1 MNARFAAD
9 ADALCRP
16 SREAGSRIRDDSG
29 RDPVSDVVVVQRFRR
44 EAHAAARMSEPHV
57 IPIHDYGD
65 IDGRLYLDMR
75 LVEGHDLAAPL
86 ATGPIAKHTAVQ
98 YIRQIG
104 SALDAAHRAGLVHRD
119 VKPSNILVTA
129 GDFAYLID
137 FGIAVGSGDSS
148 LTTTGAAIGSFAYTA
163 PERLLHGAC
172 DARSD
177 VYSLTCVLYQCL
189 TGSQAFPGD
198 SVQQQ
203 ITAHLNTPPPRPSAS
218 AAVPATFDAVIGRG
232 MAKNPED
239 RYRTAG
245 DLATAAQAALDAAPT
260 ATPAPSRVATT
271 RINQP
276 RNHELATGPHRRGS
290 SSSSSWPP
298 SPGGRSAIVR
308 TKTHPHEPDVRHL
321 HHRATDIG
329 GYPGRP
335 HRTCAGLAVRFVC
348 ALSFGC
354 DRHGG
359 PEPPHR
365 RQASRKPPPARGHKS
380 TEECEQALGRRQRV
394 LGHAHLDSQQFMVRC
409 A

>member
-1 MNARFAAD
+1 MDGTPFGRYRLLGLLGAGGMGQVYRAYD
-9 ADALCRP
+9 TETDRVVALKVLAQHLAHDP
-16 SREAGSRIRDDSG
+16 KYRE
-29 RDPVSDVVVVQRFRR
+29 RFRR
-44 EAHAAARMSEPHV
+44 EAHAAARLSEPHV
-57 IPIHDYGD
+57 IPIHDYGE

-75 LVEGHDLAAPL
+75 LVEGHDITVLL
-86 ATGPIAKHTAVQ
+86 STGPIAKDTAVE

-189 TGSQAFPGD
+189 TGSQPFPGD
-198 SVQQQ
+198 SVEQQ
-203 ITAHLNTPPPRPSAS
+203 ITAHLNAPPPRPSAS

-245 DLATAAQAALDAAPT
+245 DLATAARAALDATPT
-260 ATPAPSRVATT
+260 PTPAPSRLATT
-271 RINQP
+271 RINPASQP
-276 RNHELATGPHRRGS
+276 RTRNRPGS
-290 SSSSSWPP
+290 TWIVVLVVVV
-298 SPGGRSAIVR
+298 AIAWWVIS
-308 TKTHPHEPDVRHL
+308 D
-321 HHRATDIG
+321 
-329 GYPGRP
+329 
-335 HRTCAGLAVRFVC
+335 
-348 ALSFGC
+348 
-354 DRHGG
+354 
-359 PEPPHR
+359 
-365 RQASRKPPPARGHKS
+365 RGHHDS
-380 TEECEQALGRRQRV
+380 TPTSPTSVTCVTAAPTSASIPGVPTAPALGSPS
-394 LGHAHLDSQQFMVRC
+394 GSC
-409 A
+409 AR

>member
-1 MNARFAAD
+1 M
-9 ADALCRP
+9 
-16 SREAGSRIRDDSG
+16 
-29 RDPVSDVVVVQRFRR
+29 VVVQRFRR

-57 IPIHDYGD
+57 IPIHDYGE

-129 GDFAYLID
+129 GHFAYLID
-137 FGIAVGSGDSS
+137 FGIAFGSGDSS

-163 PERLLHGAC
+163 PERLRHGA
-172 DARSD
+172 ATPRSD

-189 TGSQAFPGD
+189 TGSQPFPGD
-198 SVQQQ
+198 SVEQQ
-203 ITAHLNTPPPRPSAS
+203 ITAHLNAPPPRPSAS

-245 DLATAAQAALDAAPT
+245 DLATAAQAALDATPT

-271 RINQP
+271 RINPASQP
-276 RNHELATGPHRRGS
+276 RTRNRPASTWIVVLVVVAAIAWWAISDRTNQDS
-290 SSSSSWPP
+290 SPTNPTSVTCTTAPP
-298 SPGGRSAIVR
+298 TSAGIPGVPTA
-308 TKTHPHEPDVRHL
+308 P
-321 HHRATDIG
+321 
-329 GYPGRP
+329 
-335 HRTCAGLAVRFVC
+335 
-348 ALSFGC
+348 
-354 DRHGG
+354 
-359 PEPPHR
+359 
-365 RQASRKPPPARGHKS
+365 
-380 TEECEQALGRRQRV
+380 ALGSPS
-394 LGHAHLDSQQFMVRC
+394 GSC
-409 A
+409 AR